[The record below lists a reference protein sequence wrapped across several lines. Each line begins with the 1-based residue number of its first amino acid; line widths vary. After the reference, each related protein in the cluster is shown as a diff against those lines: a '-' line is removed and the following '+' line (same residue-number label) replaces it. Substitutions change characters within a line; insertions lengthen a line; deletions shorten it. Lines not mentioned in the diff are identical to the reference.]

1 MERGF
6 LAPPAGLNLLLSSYR
21 FDKPI
26 LEVMRAVVP
35 MLLVLIVGVLLIT
48 YFPPLTTFLPRWLK

>member
-6 LAPPAGLNLLLSSYR
+6 LAPPAGLILLLSSYR
-21 FDKPI
+21 FNKPI

-35 MLLVLIVGVLLIT
+35 MLLVLLVGVLLIT
-48 YFPPLTTFLPRWLK
+48 CFPPLTTFLPALFE